1 MSRGLRWRAL
11 NAFFSGVNLP
21 DLLVR
26 LSIGERLELAETR
39 SGVRTRQTV
48 LGLLAA
54 AATGRAAV
62 LREVWRA
69 IAGSGMY
76 QGAREGLTPVCHD
89 PLSAVPGLVVLARL
103 LANPGSAARISD
115 EAVQWYAISHEAV
128 TRIAR
133 M

>member
-1 MSRGLRWRAL
+1 M

-26 LSIGERLELAETR
+26 LSIGERLELVETR
-39 SGVRTRQTV
+39 PGVRTRQTV

-76 QGAREGLTPVCHD
+76 RGAREGLTPVCHD
-89 PLSAVPGLVVLARL
+89 PLSAVPVLVVLARL

-115 EAVQWYAISHEAV
+115 EAVQRYAISPEAV